1 MNNQEIEVKMEI
13 VDESQVEKIYK
24 YLKKL
29 NDNKSEQVLQHIVM
43 KAIYYDTVD
52 NFYRDKKIAY
62 RVRQENDCFV
72 ATYKEGKIDAKGVFH
87 RVEINKKVDSLEPD
101 ITVFAMEKEVWENI
115 KISKEKKFIPVVITD
130 FVRECISICSGESV
144 IELALDRGFIQGNDK
159 KAPIC
164 EVELELKSGKIED
177 LLSLKDCL
185 KEKFILS
192 ESQISKYKRGLLLTE
207 KS

>member
-1 MNNQEIEVKMEI
+1 
-13 VDESQVEKIYK
+13 
-24 YLKKL
+24 
-29 NDNKSEQVLQHIVM
+29 
-43 KAIYYDTVD
+43 
-52 NFYRDKKIAY
+52 
-62 RVRQENDCFV
+62 
-72 ATYKEGKIDAKGVFH
+72 
-87 RVEINKKVDSLEPD
+87 
-101 ITVFAMEKEVWENI
+101 MEKEVWENI